1 MAKVVKVDLS
11 SIKSTFKEMDSDSA
25 RLGLNLLVEAE
36 FMKKTLKKLKK
47 DINDNGVITEMSQ
60 GDYSIQRANP
70 SLTQYNSL
78 VKNYNATIKQISDIL
93 PKEDSPIDDGFDEDD
108 L

>member
-11 SIKSTFKEMDSDSA
+11 SIKSTLKEMDSDTA

-36 FMKKTLKKLKK
+36 FMKRTLKKLKK
-47 DINDNGVITEMSQ
+47 DITDNGVITEMSQ

-93 PKEDSPIDDGFDEDD
+93 PKEDPTIDDGFDEDD

>member
-1 MAKVVKVDLS
+1 MAKVVKIDLS
-11 SIKSTFKEMDSDSA
+11 SIKSTLKEMDSDSA

-47 DINDNGVITEMSQ
+47 DINDKGVITEMSQ
-60 GDYSIQRANP
+60 GEYSIERANP
-70 SLTQYNSL
+70 SLTQYNAL
-78 VKNYNATIKQISDIL
+78 IKNYNATIKQILDIL
-93 PKEDSPIDDGFDEDD
+93 PKDDSNSDDGFEEDD

>member
-1 MAKVVKVDLS
+1 MTKVVKIDLS
-11 SIKSTFKEMDSDSA
+11 SVKSTLKEMDSDIA
-25 RLGLNLLVEAE
+25 KLGLNLLIEAE

-47 DINDNGVITEMSQ
+47 DINDNGVITDMQQ

-70 SLTQYNSL
+70 SLSQYNSL
-78 VKNYNATIKQISDIL
+78 VKNYNATIKQITEIL
-93 PKEDSPIDDGFDEDD
+93 PKDDPNGEDGFEEDD